1 MINFQ
6 RLKFLQSLQLK
17 ILVFTF
23 GASLLPVLVLSS
35 VVWKIL
41 EKPLVELEKT
51 RLNDQVLAFR
61 GYASATEKGLKNLI
75 SSYANWTDLYDAV
88 QTPNPAWIKK
98 EVSEQLLFTTDI
110 DLVRVIQSP
119 NQKIIGEAGGKI
131 LTLPLVEKKIQDLN
145 HNNQSSQYL
154 IDTGKQELVLLASSP
169 IYRSDG
175 TGKPAGTLIAGQ
187 LLDKVWL
194 RQFLNYSQPTTR
206 VEIISLKGKVFVS
219 SNANGTSD
227 MWEEG
232 YFSSDI
238 LPKISQKKSVYN
250 IQPELGLNT
259 IYAPLYSGNQPI
271 AILKLQIVATYFQQ
285 AKLTLT
291 RLIIL
296 VLTLVLLLSVLIAH
310 FLAKQISHPIIQLAK
325 RSKTLAAGDLSSPIP
340 SIQNGGEIGQLAHA
354 YQEMANSLSSLINNL
369 EQLVAQRTQELE
381 LARQTLEERV
391 EERTLELV
399 QKNQELEIK
408 TEQLHT
414 ALHNLKMA
422 ESQLIQTEKMSA
434 LGNLV
439 AGIAHE
445 INNPINFI
453 YANISYIDNYTQD
466 LFNLI
471 YQYQQ
476 RYGDAE
482 IQSYADKIELD
493 YLIQDLPKLIASM
506 ETGATRIKDIISSL
520 RNFSRHDEAEIKKV
534 NIHEGIDSTLVLLQ
548 HRLNPHHDFPVIQ
561 VVKNYDNL
569 PLVECYSRQ
578 MNQIFMHILVNAI
591 DALEV
596 HKEQANKKII
606 IQTKNNQ
613 NKTVTIKIIDNGIGI
628 DNTNISQIFDPF
640 FTTKTVGKGTG
651 LGLTIC
657 YQIIQ
662 KHKGNIQVISQFK
675 TETQVIIEL
684 PYLLQNNINIDIS

>member
-1 MINFQ
+1 M
-6 RLKFLQSLQLK
+6 QSLQLK

-23 GASLLPVLVLSS
+23 GASLLPVLVLIS

-41 EKPLVELEKT
+41 EKPLIELEKT
-51 RLNDQVLAFR
+51 RLDDQVLAFR
-61 GYASATEKGLKNLI
+61 GYESATEKGLKNLI
-75 SSYANWTDLYDAV
+75 SSYANWTDLYNAV
-88 QTPNPAWIKK
+88 QTPNPAWVKK
-98 EVSEQLLFTTDI
+98 EVSDQLLFTTDI
-110 DLVRVIQSP
+110 DLVRVIQSA
-119 NQKIIGEAGGKI
+119 NEKIIGEAGAKI
-131 LTLPLVEKKIQDLN
+131 LTLPLIEKKIQALSKKDKL
-145 HNNQSSQYL
+145 SQDL
-154 IDTGKQELVLLASSP
+154 IDTGTQELVLLASSP

-175 TGKPAGTLIAGQ
+175 TGKSAGTLIAGQ

-219 SNANGTSD
+219 SNSDGKLEVWEKDYFTS
-227 MWEEG
+227 E
-232 YFSSDI
+232 I
-238 LPKISQKKSVYN
+238 LTKILQKRSVYH
-250 IQPELGLNT
+250 IQPERGLNT

-285 AKLTLT
+285 ARLTLT
-291 RLIIL
+291 RLIVL

-325 RSKTLAAGDLSSPIP
+325 RSKTLADGDLTSPIP
-340 SIQNGGEIGQLAHA
+340 SIQNGGEIGQLANA
-354 YQEMANSLSSLINNL
+354 YQEMANSLSTLINNL
-369 EQLVAQRTQELE
+369 EQLVVQRTQELE

-408 TEQLHT
+408 TEQLHA
-414 ALHNLKMA
+414 ALQNLKMA
-422 ESQLIQTEKMSA
+422 ESQLIQTEKMSS

-453 YANISYIDNYTQD
+453 YANISYIENYTQD

-471 YQYQQ
+471 KQYQQ
-476 RYGDAE
+476 RYSDAE
-482 IQSYADKIELD
+482 IQRYADRIELD

-506 ETGATRIKDIISSL
+506 DTGATRIKDIISSL

-534 NIHEGIDSTLVLLQ
+534 NLHEGIDSTLVLLQ
-548 HRLNPHHDFPVIQ
+548 HRLNPHHNFPVIQ
-561 VVKNYDNL
+561 VIKEYDNL

-578 MNQIFMHILVNAI
+578 INQVFMHVLVNAI
-591 DALEV
+591 DALELHQERV
-596 HKEQANKKII
+596 DKKII

-613 NKTVTIKIIDNGIGI
+613 DKTVTIKIIDNGIGI
-628 DNTNISQIFDPF
+628 DNKNISQIFDPF
-640 FTTKTVGKGTG
+640 FTTKSVGKGTG
-651 LGLTIC
+651 LGLSVC

-662 KHKGNIQVISQFK
+662 NHQGSIQVISQFK
-675 TETQVIIEL
+675 KETQVIIKI
-684 PYLLQNNINIDIS
+684 PYLLKNHISHIS

>member
-1 MINFQ
+1 M
-6 RLKFLQSLQLK
+6 QSLQLK

-23 GASLLPVLVLSS
+23 GASLLPVLVLIS

-51 RLNDQVLAFR
+51 RLDDQVLAFR
-61 GYASATEKGLKNLI
+61 GYESATEKGLKNLI
-75 SSYANWTDLYDAV
+75 SSYANWTDLYNAV
-88 QTPNPAWIKK
+88 QTPNPAWVKK
-98 EVSEQLLFTTDI
+98 EVSDQLLFTTDI
-110 DLVRVIQSP
+110 DLVRVIQSA
-119 NQKIIGEAGGKI
+119 NEKIIGEAGTKI
-131 LTLPLVEKKIQDLN
+131 LTLPLVEKKIQALSKKDK
-145 HNNQSSQYL
+145 SSQYL
-154 IDTGKQELVLLASSP
+154 IDTGKQNLVLLASSP

-175 TGKPAGTLIAGQ
+175 TGKAAGTLIAGQ

-219 SNANGTSD
+219 SNADGKLDVWEKNYFTS
-227 MWEEG
+227 E
-232 YFSSDI
+232 I
-238 LPKISQKKSVYN
+238 LAKISQKRSVYH

-285 AKLTLT
+285 ARLTLT
-291 RLIIL
+291 RLIVL

-310 FLAKQISHPIIQLAK
+310 FLAKQISHPIIQLAN
-325 RSKTLAAGDLSSPIP
+325 RSKTLASGDLTSPIP
-340 SIQNGGEIGQLAHA
+340 SIQNGGEIGQLANA
-354 YQEMANSLSSLINNL
+354 YQEMANSLSTLINNL

-408 TEQLHT
+408 TEQLHA
-414 ALHNLKMA
+414 ALQNLKMA
-422 ESQLIQTEKMSA
+422 ESQLIQTEKMSS

-453 YANISYIDNYTQD
+453 YANISYIENYTQD

-471 YQYQQ
+471 KQYQQ
-476 RYGDAE
+476 RYSDPE
-482 IQSYADKIELD
+482 IQRYADRIELD

-506 ETGATRIKDIISSL
+506 DTGATRIKDIISSL

-534 NIHEGIDSTLVLLQ
+534 NLHEGIDSTLVLLQ
-548 HRLNPHHDFPVIQ
+548 HRLNPHHNFPVIQ
-561 VVKNYDNL
+561 VIKEYDNL

-578 MNQIFMHILVNAI
+578 INQVFMHVLVNAI
-591 DALEV
+591 DALELHQERV
-596 HKEQANKKII
+596 DKKII

-613 NKTVTIKIIDNGIGI
+613 DKTVTIKIIDNGIGI
-628 DNTNISQIFDPF
+628 DNKNISQIFDPF
-640 FTTKTVGKGTG
+640 FTTKSVGKGTG
-651 LGLTIC
+651 LGLSVC

-662 KHKGNIQVISQFK
+662 NHQGNIQVISQFK
-675 TETQVIIEL
+675 KETQVIIQL
-684 PYLLQNNINIDIS
+684 PYLLKNHVSHIS